1 MSYSNISASLLDTQV
16 AQVETQIQA
25 ITASLSFLIN
35 LSPDEKKSLRK
46 MGDKLTSYV
55 EDVLMVAKA
64 NRGFLPPNINLAEFE
79 KDLSLAK
86 NLDKILIR
94 LRPLV
99 ESIQDTATAAGNEA
113 IKVADLSYGYLKQA
127 ARNDASLDETIK
139 VLGARFKSYRSAQKE
154 QPPIMPVVTQ

>member
-1 MSYSNISASLLDTQV
+1 MSYSNISASLSEAQV
-16 AQVETQIQA
+16 AQIDTQIQA
-25 ITASLSFLIN
+25 ILASLDFLIN
-35 LSPDEKKSLRK
+35 LSPDERHTLRK

-55 EDVLMVAKA
+55 EDALEVAKA
-64 NRGFLPPNINLAEFE
+64 NRGYLPSNVDLAEFE

-127 ARNDASLDETIK
+127 ARSDAGLDDTIK
-139 VLGARFKSYRSAQKE
+139 VLGARFKSSRTAEKE
-154 QPPIMPVVTQ
+154 PLPIMPVVTQ